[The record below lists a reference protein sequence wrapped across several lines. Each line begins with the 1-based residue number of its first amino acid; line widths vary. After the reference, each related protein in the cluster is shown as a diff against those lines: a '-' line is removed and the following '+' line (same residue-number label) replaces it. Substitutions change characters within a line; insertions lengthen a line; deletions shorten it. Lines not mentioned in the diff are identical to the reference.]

1 MLLSVNEKKEEIF
14 WDELP
19 EHGDIAD
26 RVTRGRTMSTFRG
39 KINSFHGFNY
49 NGIGSLLAAKVEYNT
64 NAAISELSR
73 LWPEIEFRSR

>member
-26 RVTRGRTMSTFRG
+26 RVTRGRTMSTFNG
-39 KINSFHGFNY
+39 KINSFYGFNY
-49 NGIGSLLAAKVEYNT
+49 NGIGSLLAAEVRYNT
-64 NAAISELSR
+64 NAAIVELSR

>member
-1 MLLSVNEKKEEIF
+1 MLLPVNKRKVEIF

-49 NGIGSLLAAKVEYNT
+49 NGIGS
-64 NAAISELSR
+64 
-73 LWPEIEFRSR
+73 

>member
-19 EHGDIAD
+19 EHDDIAQ
-26 RVTRGRTMSTFRG
+26 RVTRSRTMSTFNG

-49 NGIGSLLAAKVEYNT
+49 NGIGSLLAAEVGYNT
-64 NAAISELSR
+64 NAAIVELSR
-73 LWPEIEFRSR
+73 LWPEIAFKSK

>member
-1 MLLSVNEKKEEIF
+1 MLLSVNERKVEIF

-26 RVTRGRTMSTFRG
+26 IVTRGRTMSTFRG

-49 NGIGSLLAAKVEYNT
+49 KGIGSLLAATVGYNT

-73 LWPEIEFRSR
+73 LWPKIEFRSR